1 MEGFI
6 LTLLEFNNT
15 IQNNWDVLT
24 TSQVQTSLENDIY
37 TVSVIRPNI
46 RWDVLIKKGR
56 HVLDAPLFIT
66 KDGVTTEHQTM
77 REAMAEQG
85 IDLNKVG

>member
-1 MEGFI
+1 LGCAYYIAGANIARKRYLHGFGYPAKHP
-6 LTLLEFNNT
+6 
-15 IQNNWDVLT
+15 V
-24 TSQVQTSLENDIY
+24 
-37 TVSVIRPNI
+37 
-46 RWDVLIKKGR
+46 DVLIKKGR